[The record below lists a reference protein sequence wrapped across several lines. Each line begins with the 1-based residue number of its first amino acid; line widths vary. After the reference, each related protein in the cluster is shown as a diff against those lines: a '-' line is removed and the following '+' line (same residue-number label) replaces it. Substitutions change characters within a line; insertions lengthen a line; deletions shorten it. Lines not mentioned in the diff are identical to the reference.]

1 MSEETI
7 FSEVDE
13 ELRSERLRN
22 LWRRF
27 GPFVIGAAVLIV
39 VLVGANEGWR
49 WYWNSAAARSSDQFY
64 SAIDLIEAGQT
75 QEALTVLDE
84 TVATGSG
91 GYPILARFAR
101 AAALARDGRLDEAV
115 AAYDA
120 LSTSLDQ
127 PRLREL
133 ALLLAATN
141 LVDRADVAGVEA
153 RIGSLITPDN
163 GLRNVAGETLGL
175 VLYASGDAQGAREM
189 FARIVDDPTVSL
201 DLLRRVQIYIEQLL
215 SEGITAPEAVQTAPN
230 PGE

>member
-13 ELRSERLRN
+13 ELRSERMRN

-27 GPFVIGAAVLIV
+27 GPWIIGAAVLVV

-64 SAIDLIEAGQT
+64 SAIDLIETGQT
-75 QEALTVLDE
+75 EAAFEALNE
-84 TVATGSG
+84 TAATGSG
-91 GYPILARFAR
+91 GYPVLARFAQ
-101 AAALARDGRLDEAV
+101 AALLSRDTKLDEAV

-120 LSTSLDQ
+120 LSTTLDQ

-141 LVDRADVAGVEA
+141 LVDSADVAGVEA
-153 RIGSLITPDN
+153 RIGGLIDPQN
-163 GLRNVAGETLGL
+163 ALRNVAGETLGL
-175 VLYASGDAQGAREM
+175 VLYASGDAQGAREV
-189 FARIVDDPTVSL
+189 FARIVDDPAVSI
-201 DLLRRVQIYIEQLL
+201 DLLRRVQIYIEQLR
-215 SEGITAPEAVQTAPN
+215 SEGITAPETSQTAPN
-230 PGE
+230 PGG